1 MFRCKECGGDKI
13 AQGYQ
18 RTTVWWE
25 DVNKTVDV
33 KLSYKDEFARLNA
46 NSFEDDEELEEGMY
60 CFKCQ
65 DEVEGKDVGAL
76 YDEEGDMIKLDYD
89 NYWGKLKDYGPGL
102 IVKVNEYCNE
112 ILDDGEV
119 YSYGSYD
126 VLWNDMVVEVVMDD
140 NLDYVIVKYNDE

>member
-65 DEVEGKDVGAL
+65 DEVESKEVGDL
-76 YDEEGDMIKLDYD
+76 DEEEGDLIMV
-89 NYWGKLKDYGPGL
+89 NNQMCL

-112 ILDDGEV
+112 IRYDGEV
-119 YSYGSYD
+119 CSYGSYD
-126 VLWNDMVVEVVMDD
+126 VLWNDMVVEVMMNDD
-140 NLDYVIVKYNDE
+140 YEYQIIKYND

>member
-1 MFRCKECGGDKI
+1 MFRCKECCSDKI
-13 AQGYQ
+13 AKGYQ

-33 KLSYKDEFARLNA
+33 KLSYKDEFDRLNA
-46 NSFEDDEELEEGMY
+46 NSSEYDEELEEEMY
-60 CFKCQ
+60 CFECQ
-65 DEVEGKDVGAL
+65 DEVETKYVGDL
-76 YDEEGDMIKLDYD
+76 DNEEGDMIKLDY
-89 NYWGKLKDYGPGL
+89 NCWGKLKDYGPGL
-102 IVKVNEYCNE
+102 IVKVNKYCYK

-119 YSYGSYD
+119 CSYGSYD